1 MKTFRTSSA
10 QPASPAGDDPFRSQ
24 DSLFLQR
31 ARERWKEDKARRI
44 HYTKKFDLSGL
55 PSYKPEQ
62 RVSGLIR
69 QWGVNYI
76 ADSGLVEEWERGF
89 RAHHPDV
96 TFSDHL
102 KSSVLG
108 APGLYTGLA
117 DLAPMGRQLIWDEL
131 TAYQRETD
139 SLPLEI
145 TFATG
150 SYDVGGWTFALAVM
164 VHKDNPLTRLSI
176 GQLDGIFGAQRTG
189 GWKGLMW
196 DTAVARGPEANIRT
210 WGQLGLDGEWRDKP
224 INVYGYNLKFHFPDE
239 FAKKVFGGGDKW
251 NEALIEYA
259 NQAAPDGGTLIL
271 AAEQFMADLSR
282 DPQGI
287 AYGGV
292 QTLTPETKALAL
304 AVDERSSAVE
314 LTLDNVQNRTY
325 PLTRDVYYYVRR
337 EAEGG
342 VAPHLREFLRYVLS
356 RDGQL
361 AVQADG
367 KYLPLT
373 DAAAAEQLAKLG

>member
-1 MKTFRTSSA
+1 MKASQTSE
-10 QPASPAGDDPFRSQ
+10 PTSPAGGDPFRAE
-24 DSLFLQR
+24 DSLFLQK
-31 ARERWKEDKARRI
+31 AREQWKEDKARRI

-55 PSYKPEQ
+55 PSYRPQ
-62 RVSGLIR
+62 HRVQGVIR

-89 RAHHPDV
+89 RAHHPEA

-102 KSSVLG
+102 KSTILG
-108 APGLYTGLA
+108 APGLYTGVA

-164 VHKDNPLTRLSI
+164 VHKDNPLTQLSLP
-176 GQLDGIFGAQRTG
+176 QLDGIFGAQRTG
-189 GWKGLMW
+189 GWKGLVW
-196 DTAVARGPEANIRT
+196 DTSIARGPERNIRT
-210 WGQLGLDGEWRDKP
+210 WGSLGLGGEWREQP

-239 FAKKVFGGGDKW
+239 FSKKVFGGGDKW

-259 NQAAPDGGTLIL
+259 NKAAPDGSTLIL
-271 AAEQFMADLSR
+271 AADQFMADLSR
-282 DPQGI
+282 DRYGI
-287 AYGGV
+287 AYGGA
-292 QTLTPETKALAL
+292 QSLTPETKVLAI
-304 AVDERSSAVE
+304 APDERSAAVE

-337 EAEGG
+337 EADGG

-356 RDGQL
+356 REGQE

-373 DAAAAEQLAKLG
+373 AAAAAEQLAKLD

>member
-1 MKTFRTSSA
+1 MKASQTSQPTS
-10 QPASPAGDDPFRSQ
+10 PASGDPFRAE
-24 DSLFLQR
+24 DSLFLQK
-31 ARERWKEDKARRI
+31 AREQWKEDKARRI

-55 PSYKPEQ
+55 PSYRPQ
-62 RVSGLIR
+62 HRVQGVIR

-76 ADSGLVEEWERGF
+76 ADSGLVDEWERGF
-89 RAHHPDV
+89 RDHHPEV

-102 KSSVLG
+102 KSTILG
-108 APGLYTGLA
+108 APGLYTGVA

-164 VHKDNPLTRLSI
+164 VHKDNPLTQLNLP
-176 GQLDGIFGAQRTG
+176 QLDGIFGAQRTG
-189 GWKGLMW
+189 GWKGLVW
-196 DTAVARGPEANIRT
+196 DTSIARGSERNIRT
-210 WGQLGLDGEWRDKP
+210 WGSLGLGGEWREQP
-224 INVYGYNLKFHFPDE
+224 IHVYGYNLKFHFPDE
-239 FAKKVFGGGDKW
+239 FSKKVFGGGDKW

-259 NQAAPDGGTLIL
+259 NKAAPDGSTLIL
-271 AAEQFMADLSR
+271 AADQFMADLSR
-282 DPQGI
+282 DRYGI
-287 AYGGV
+287 AYGGA
-292 QTLTPETKALAL
+292 QSLTPETKVLAI
-304 AVDERSSAVE
+304 APDERSAAVE

-337 EAEGG
+337 EADGG
-342 VAPHLREFLRYVLS
+342 VATHLREFLRYVLS
-356 RDGQL
+356 REGQE

-373 DAAAAEQLAKLG
+373 AAAAAEQLAKLD